1 MKKFKFILTAFAAL
15 FMGFGLTGCSDK
27 DDDPKEPDDPTLIQD
42 YHFDLWVALEK
53 HGGMGRDVQTLV
65 RSVNSLEADQPEI
78 TFQGQGTE
86 INSILSLET
95 ILKGAY
101 YYQVPV
107 SGDRFAKYIIRDN
120 KVEVVKERRFQ
131 TNTYST
137 RKYTHAW
144 INDNTLVI
152 MAANGEADKIVW
164 TKLNAD
170 DMSIISEGTL
180 DVPMPEGGE
189 LFTTAGI
196 LTYRASDNKMFYFYF
211 AKQSGRR
218 GKRVT
223 PMMTAVI
230 NPETMA
236 VESNTPCFLDCEMVG
251 TAYGELLQ
259 TTTFIDGNNNLYI
272 ACVTDDA
279 DGKEHSHL
287 LRIPANSTEF
297 DKNYDGFTAGGK
309 LISVMYVGDNKVVA
323 YARDDSAGTDIDSF
337 SHYYTVIDVVAKT
350 STPITYNGQRLAYSS
365 GRFSSR
371 MAYVNHKAYIGVD
384 AQGQNPQIYIYD
396 VRKNETT
403 RGATMAKGYYF
414 EQIRVVEDVK
424 K

>member
-1 MKKFKFILTAFAAL
+1 MRKIKFLLTSFMAL
-15 FMGFGLTGCSDK
+15 FIAFGMTSCSN
-27 DDDPKEPDDPTLIQD
+27 DDEPEQPDDPTIIRD
-42 YHFDLWVALEK
+42 YHFDLWVALDK

-65 RSVNSLEADQPEI
+65 RSVNYLEADQPEI
-78 TFQGQGTE
+78 TFQGTGTE
-86 INSILSLET
+86 VNSLLSLET

-107 SGDRFAKYIIRDN
+107 SSDRFAKYIIKDN
-120 KVEVVKERRFQ
+120 KVVVVKERRFQ
-131 TNTYST
+131 TNTYAT

-152 MAANGEADKIVW
+152 MAANGDATKIVW

-170 DMSIISEGTL
+170 DMTIISEGIL
-180 DVPMPEGGE
+180 DVKMPEGGKV
-189 LFTTAGI
+189 FNTSGI
-196 LTYRASDNKMFYFYF
+196 LTYRPSDNKLFYFYF
-211 AKQSGRR
+211 AKNSSGRK
-218 GKRVT
+218 GVRVG

-230 NPETMA
+230 NPATMA
-236 VESNTPCFLDCEMVG
+236 VESETPCFLNCEMVG
-251 TAYGELLQ
+251 TSYGELLQ

-287 LRIPANSTEF
+287 LKIPANSTSF
-297 DKNYDGFTAGGK
+297 DQSYDGFTAGGK
-309 LISVMYVGDNKVVA
+309 LISVMYVGGNKVVA
-323 YARDDSAGTDIDSF
+323 YARDDAAGTKIDSF
-337 SHYYTVIDVVAKT
+337 SHYYTVIDVVSKT

-384 AQGQNPQIYIYD
+384 AEGQNPQIYIYD
-396 VRKNETT
+396 VEKNQTAL
-403 RGATMAKGYYF
+403 GATMASGYYF

-424 K
+424 